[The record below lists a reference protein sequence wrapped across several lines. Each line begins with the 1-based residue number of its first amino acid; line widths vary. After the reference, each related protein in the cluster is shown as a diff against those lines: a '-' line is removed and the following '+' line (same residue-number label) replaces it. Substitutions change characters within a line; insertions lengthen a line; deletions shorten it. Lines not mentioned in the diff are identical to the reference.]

1 MTTMPNLPVIPDLAL
16 FTTEVNRSSLT
27 QADTSCA
34 LTSELAIE
42 QAFGDILA
50 TLSTSTHE
58 ESDLPNPD
66 SGTETNT
73 IDNQEPK
80 FVDPLT
86 VSVIPIPIDQ
96 WINPPQPIPDISATE
111 LLSTSPRNTILNA
124 NQPITEKP
132 IIFTETENNLL
143 SIDATNEN
151 RLISNTTLTSPNNAD
166 QTIDLAPL
174 IADQKIQP
182 PSAVTTIWVHAN
194 STTEQSNTDKTAIL
208 TQDSSL
214 PFEQQSSRNRDINN
228 IAPLSAN
235 HVNQAADAANFTDNG
250 KILPSSTTFVAT
262 THPKL
267 NLSINIANT
276 TASNTSTIIA
286 SSSPKPKFV
295 DPLTINM
302 LPTSADQWVN
312 QPQSVLD
319 TSTAK
324 PYFTL
329 SKGIILNSS
338 QPITGVSAVFTENN
352 LLSSESPN
360 ISLSISNTVSIS
372 TNSANQTTNL
382 ESLTADQEIQSHL
395 AEATI
400 LMYANSTTEQSNA
413 DKTAIPTQDSSL
425 PFEQQSSRNRDTSN
439 IAPLSANHVNQ
450 AADAANFTDN
460 GKILPSSTTF
470 VATTHPKLN
479 LSINIANTT
488 ASNTSTIIAS
498 SSPKPK
504 FVDPLTISMLPTST
518 DQWINQSQSVLD
530 NSIGTVDTLMNN
542 TPTIT
547 TEFGQPNWPDEFGQK
562 ITWLATQRIQTA
574 ELKLHPAHL
583 GPIEIS
589 LQLSDDKQLTAQF
602 ISHHAI
608 VRETIEANLPKL
620 REIMATNGITLSDA
634 SVSADTSQQQAG
646 NGRGDSAH
654 TTRNYYFSSALS
666 SPISMHTSTLL
677 ITGQH
682 SGIIDTF
689 A

>member
-143 SIDATNEN
+143 PIDATNEN

-262 THPKL
+262 TYPKL
-267 NLSINIANT
+267 NLSIDIANA

-319 TSTAK
+319 
-324 PYFTL
+324 
-329 SKGIILNSS
+329 
-338 QPITGVSAVFTENN
+338 
-352 LLSSESPN
+352 
-360 ISLSISNTVSIS
+360 
-372 TNSANQTTNL
+372 
-382 ESLTADQEIQSHL
+382 
-395 AEATI
+395 
-400 LMYANSTTEQSNA
+400 
-413 DKTAIPTQDSSL
+413 
-425 PFEQQSSRNRDTSN
+425 
-439 IAPLSANHVNQ
+439 
-450 AADAANFTDN
+450 
-460 GKILPSSTTF
+460 
-470 VATTHPKLN
+470 
-479 LSINIANTT
+479 
-488 ASNTSTIIAS
+488 
-498 SSPKPK
+498 
-504 FVDPLTISMLPTST
+504 
-518 DQWINQSQSVLD
+518 

-542 TPTIT
+542 TPAIT
-547 TEFGQPNWPDEFGQK
+547 TEFGQPNWSDEFGQK

-589 LQLSDDKQLTAQF
+589 LQLSGDKQLTAQF
-602 ISHHAI
+602 ISHHAV

-634 SVSADTSQQQAG
+634 SVSADTPQQQAG